1 MNPENLYPEL
11 VTLKPGEI
19 FVEWVMVTKNFVV
32 LKKIHYKKIIRE
44 VEESNLRR
52 ELKQQYENNEIE
64 LVTISK
70 NIEEKEEELKT
81 L

>member
-19 FVEWVMVTKNFVV
+19 FVERVMVTKNFVV
-32 LKKIHYKKIIRE
+32 LKKIHYKNIIRE

>member
-11 VTLKPGEI
+11 IILKPGEI

>member
-11 VTLKPGEI
+11 VTIKPGEI

-70 NIEEKEEELKT
+70 NNEEKEEELKT